1 MITNLKTFLK
11 KYKLEISIVSL
22 FLFSI
27 IFLLAIVG
35 PGFGINILPTSNTTD
50 LETLSGK
57 SKDDLSLPPS
67 PRVSA
72 TPKPSN
78 TPTPTVKKTP
88 TKVYV
93 APSATPKPTTTPTS
107 TTAPTSAPTNTPT
120 DTPPTATLE
129 PPTPT
134 QEPPTP
140 TT

>member
-11 KYKLEISIVSL
+11 NYKLEISIVSL

-72 TPKPSN
+72 TPKPSK

-93 APSATPKPTTTPTS
+93 APSATPKPTATPTS
-107 TTAPTSAPTNTPT
+107 TPVTPTNTLIPKSIP
-120 DTPPTATLE
+120 DVAIVDNKKRLIR
-129 PPTPT
+129 
-134 QEPPTP
+134 
-140 TT
+140 